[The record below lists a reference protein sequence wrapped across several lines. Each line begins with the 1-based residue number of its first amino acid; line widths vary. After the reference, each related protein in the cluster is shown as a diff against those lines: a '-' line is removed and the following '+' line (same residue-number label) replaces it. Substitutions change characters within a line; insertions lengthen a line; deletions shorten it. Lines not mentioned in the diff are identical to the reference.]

1 MSNIPHDKLLH
12 FFWGSLISFPLIYI
26 FDIYGFILSL
36 IIFAAKEIIYDK
48 CMGKGNPEV
57 LDFIFSSIPA
67 VLYIIIKDTQWI
79 ELVNI

>member
-1 MSNIPHDKLLH
+1 MNNIPQDKLLH

-26 FDIYGFILSL
+26 FDIYGLLLSL

-48 CMGKGNPEV
+48 YMSKGNPEI

-79 ELVNI
+79 ELVSI

>member
-1 MSNIPHDKLLH
+1 MSNIPHGKLLH